1 MDWCLALG
9 VKTFPAGFSTT
20 NKLLFVRRNGEEVMW
35 GCIGREGTEWQL
47 LTSEVFIS
55 HSNFL
60 VHTDGLWYCCWSV
73 YHVLDSLLG
82 CKCLQAICGLMGSCI
97 HPADIWLSVI
107 IASLLPE
114 SLSDPLDPLWTHYSD
129 VPRLQAADMRNRVSS
144 WLWRPWER
152 FIKWRGVPIRLE
164 GWLFSSALCLMVQ
177 PFPLKRGEVT
187 LWTRR
192 ERVHSKIIFTVLPR
206 LLFPVV
212 FAWKCSNQN

>member
-20 NKLLFVRRNGEEVMW
+20 NKLLFVRRSGEEVMW
-35 GCIGREGTEWQL
+35 GCIGREGIEWQL

-114 SLSDPLDPLWTHYSD
+114 SLSDPPWSPLNA
-129 VPRLQAADMRNRVSS
+129 L
-144 WLWRPWER
+144 LWRTKTSGRWYEKQSQ
-152 FIKWRGVPIRLE
+152 FL
-164 GWLFSSALCLMVQ
+164 ALASL
-177 PFPLKRGEVT
+177 G
-187 LWTRR
+187 
-192 ERVHSKIIFTVLPR
+192 KIY
-206 LLFPVV
+206 
-212 FAWKCSNQN
+212 